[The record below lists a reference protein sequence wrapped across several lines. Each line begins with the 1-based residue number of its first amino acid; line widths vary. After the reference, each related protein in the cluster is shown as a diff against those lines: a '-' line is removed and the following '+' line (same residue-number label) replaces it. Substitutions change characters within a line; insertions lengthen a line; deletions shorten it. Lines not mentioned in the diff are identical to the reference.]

1 MEQDLNYLNSE
12 EAAKILGVNVSSIKR
27 WTDQGRLECI
37 QTAGGHRK
45 FLMSHLAHFLAQN
58 EKKAAKANVFDIASE
73 KDLEVSFLIFKRDF
87 NQLADLLLEKA
98 RKSERDAV
106 YKILSGLYLSQYPLY
121 HIYDNLITPVL
132 HRIGQLWSDNDLS
145 IIDEHI
151 ATHTLREGV
160 NRLQSIIQIPEEKTE
175 KALCL
180 NLSTEMH
187 EFALQLVENTL
198 QFRGF
203 YTHLSG
209 QMTPLLQIEQNIKD
223 IEPERIYISSTYIM
237 NHGLA
242 QTEVDYIFN
251 LSEKYGIRVFI
262 GGQGWDQLKHDH
274 AVVEKRLFTYEEIYL
289 S

>member
-98 RKSERDAV
+98 RRSQIDAV

-198 QFRGF
+198 EFRGF

-209 QMTPLLQIEQNIKD
+209 QMTPSLQIEQNIKD